1 VTLGV
6 ARIRAQCL
14 LLRNWGFSN
23 LCCFHY
29 APGLLGFVYSAL
41 TPIRLLEFVYS
52 ALTPIRLLEFVLFSL
67 CPWVA
72 RSRVQCPLRPMDS

>member
-1 VTLGV
+1 MFRVHLVLGV
-6 ARIRAQCL
+6 ALIRAQCL

-29 APGLLGFVYSAL
+29 APELLG
-41 TPIRLLEFVYS
+41 FVYS

-72 RSRVQCPLRPMDS
+72 RSRVQCPLRPMDP